1 MAGRITE
8 QIEGIGSV
16 TFIRSAHAKHIRISI
31 KPFKGIQVS
40 VPPAVPL
47 QKAFQF
53 VNSKRNWILK
63 HLLSVKKYEEQAVK
77 AAKKNETIDPA
88 LAKQQLTFLLQ
99 ELAKRFGFSYNK
111 VSIRNQ
117 KTRWGSCSH
126 NNNISL
132 NRKILRLP
140 DKLQEYIL
148 LHELVH
154 TCIKDHSVKFW
165 QKLEKILP
173 QARKLNKELKKYH
186 IYIL

>member
-1 MAGRITE
+1 MAARITE
-8 QIEGIGSV
+8 QIDGIGSV
-16 TFIRSAHAKHIRISI
+16 TFVRSARAKNIRISI

-47 QKAFQF
+47 RKALQF
-53 VNSKRNWILK
+53 VDSKRNWIDR
-63 HLLSVKKYEEQAVK
+63 HLLSIKKYEEQAIK
-77 AAKKNETIDPA
+77 AAKNNETIDPL
-88 LAKQQLTFLLQ
+88 LAKKQLTSHLQ
-99 ELAKRFGFSYNK
+99 DLAKCFGFHYNK

-117 KTRWGSCSH
+117 KTRWGSCSQ

-140 DKLQEYIL
+140 YKLQKYIL

-154 TCIKDHSVKFW
+154 TRYKNHSIKFW
-165 QKLEKILP
+165 QELENILP
-173 QARKLNKELKKYH
+173 QARELNKELKKHH

>member
-1 MAGRITE
+1 MAARITE
-8 QIEGIGSV
+8 QIDGIGSV
-16 TFIRSAHAKHIRISI
+16 TFIRSVRAKHLRISI
-31 KPFKGIQVS
+31 KLFKGIQVS

-47 QKAFQF
+47 QKALQF
-53 VNSKRNWILK
+53 VDSKRNWILK
-63 HLLSVKKYEEQAVK
+63 HLLSVKKYEEQAIK
-77 AAKKNETIDPA
+77 AGKRAENINPLLAKK
-88 LAKQQLTFLLQ
+88 QLTSHLH
-99 ELAKRFGFSYNK
+99 ELAKRFEFSYNK

-140 DKLQEYIL
+140 EKLQEYIL

-154 TCIKDHSVKFW
+154 TRIKDHSMKFW
-165 QKLEKILP
+165 QELEKILP
-173 QARKLNKELKKYH
+173 QARELNKELKKYH

>member
-1 MAGRITE
+1 MVGQITE
-8 QIEGIGSV
+8 QIDGLGSV
-16 TFIRSAHAKHIRISI
+16 TFVRSARAKHLRISI
-31 KPFKGIQVS
+31 KPFKGIRVS
-40 VPPAVPL
+40 VPSAVPL
-47 QKAFQF
+47 QKALQF
-53 VNSKRNWILK
+53 VDSKRNWITR
-63 HLLSVKKYEEQAVK
+63 HLLSIKKYEEQAIK
-77 AAKKNETIDPA
+77 AAKNSETIDPS
-88 LAKQQLTFLLQ
+88 LAKQQLNFRLQ
-99 ELAKRFGFSYNK
+99 ELAIRFGFSYNK

-154 TCIKDHSVKFW
+154 TRYKNHSIKFW
-165 QKLEKILP
+165 QELEQYLP
-173 QARKLNKELKKYH
+173 NTRQLNKELKKHH